1 MKTIKI
7 SFLVF
12 GFLVQAFSNVCKGQE
27 YQKIKLQEYPVEVKA
42 NFSIWMTDYYI
53 CTGIAYAKSL
63 GKAPSD
69 FAGFVGNHHSWEG
82 IEGKGLEPAVQI
94 INGRIKLYPNGNFE
108 ITSESDSMVTMKS
121 NRPYKDYF
129 QNNGMLGV
137 TVEEFESCLWGH
149 IAILADR
156 VGLIFKYKIV
166 DEQVIS
172 SLKIKR

>member
-1 MKTIKI
+1 MQTIQRK
-7 SFLVF
+7 SFTLCLLFSVF
-12 GFLVQAFSNVCKGQE
+12 TLCQGQG
-27 YQKIKLQEYPVEVKA
+27 YQKIKLQDYSAEVKA

-63 GKAPSD
+63 GKTPSD
-69 FAGFVGNHHSWEG
+69 FAVFVGNHHSWEG
-82 IEGKGLEPAVQI
+82 MEGKGLEPAVQML
-94 INGRIKLYPNGNFE
+94 NGRIMLYPNGSFE
-108 ITSESDSMVTMKS
+108 ITSESDSLVAMKS

-156 VGLIFKYKIV
+156 VGLSFKYKIV
-166 DEQVIS
+166 GDQVIS
-172 SLKIKR
+172 TLKLKR